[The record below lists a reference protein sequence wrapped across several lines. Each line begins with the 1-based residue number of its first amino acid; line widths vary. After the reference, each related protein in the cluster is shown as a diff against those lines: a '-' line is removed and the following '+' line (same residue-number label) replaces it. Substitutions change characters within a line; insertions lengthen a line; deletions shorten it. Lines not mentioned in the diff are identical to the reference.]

1 MSAHSIKSKRRHP
14 EPTTFKR
21 ERFKLGHMTFEL
33 IDHPKDGVTF
43 CMLAG
48 PPRALYEDKPICSG
62 HMKSAFSNELSM
74 ILERVLEI
82 KEQGKLEDET

>member
-48 PPRALYEDKPICSG
+48 PPERSTRTSL
-62 HMKSAFSNELSM
+62 SAVV
-74 ILERVLEI
+74 I
-82 KEQGKLEDET
+82 